1 MARTA
6 RKTKKESR
14 QMERIEHNLKTKFIS
29 FLMLILASSIV
40 LWFTSFSD
48 IALLSW
54 VLIAIFG
61 GYVILTYGMFVSKAI
76 VVLSAVAMEVM
87 VLNGF
92 SDIYILGSPGNVL
105 AVSFLALDAILVYA
119 LSKL

>member
-1 MARTA
+1 MARTR
-6 RKTKKESR
+6 RKIKKESR

-48 IALLSW
+48 VALLSW

-92 SDIYILGSPGNVL
+92 SDIYVLGTPGNVL
-105 AVSFLALDAILVYA
+105 AVSFLVLDAILVYA

>member
-1 MARTA
+1 MVRTS
-6 RKTKKESR
+6 RKIRKEST

-48 IALLSW
+48 LALISW
-54 VLIAIFG
+54 VLVAVFG

-87 VLNGF
+87 VMNGF
-92 SDIYILGSPGNVL
+92 SDIYVLGSPGNVL
-105 AVSFLALDAILVYA
+105 AIAFVALDLVLVYA